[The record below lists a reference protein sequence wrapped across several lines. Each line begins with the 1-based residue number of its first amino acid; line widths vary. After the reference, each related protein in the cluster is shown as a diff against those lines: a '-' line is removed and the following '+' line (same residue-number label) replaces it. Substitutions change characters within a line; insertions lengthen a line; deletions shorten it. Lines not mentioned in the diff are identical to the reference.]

1 MLLFYVDFRLGAFS
15 VVAYYKWGI
24 FDGTNYFVN
33 IVSWLISESRIA
45 KMEQGTYSP
54 IVSHSEKKYIFHTI
68 KRTSILFHFMFLLV
82 RQVGS
87 SYYHFILF
95 SFWPV
100 RRETWLMYFFG
111 QSRRPA
117 TVLNLFWAL
126 TPRQSRANIPHPK
139 QQIPLRLVVPSGV
152 VTLSQDSTMHARSV
166 LFSSINPINSEFNIW
181 DHDGVLV
188 NLWKPVGFR
197 QGWLKGIAG

>member
-15 VVAYYKWGI
+15 VVAYYMWGI
-24 FDGTNYFVN
+24 FDGRNYFVN

-45 KMEQGTYSP
+45 KMEQGTCSP

-95 SFWPV
+95 LFWPV
-100 RRETWLMYFFG
+100 RRETWLRYFFG

-126 TPRQSRANIPHPK
+126 TPRQSRVKHTPSKTANPTEIGHAIWGCHPQSGFNNARK
-139 QQIPLRLVVPSGV
+139 VCIVQFNQSNQQRV
-152 VTLSQDSTMHARSV
+152 
-166 LFSSINPINSEFNIW
+166 
-181 DHDGVLV
+181 
-188 NLWKPVGFR
+188 
-197 QGWLKGIAG
+197 

>member
-1 MLLFYVDFRLGAFS
+1 MLLFYVDFRLGVFS

-24 FDGTNYFVN
+24 FDGRNYFVN

-45 KMEQGTYSP
+45 KMEQGTCSP

-95 SFWPV
+95 LFWPV
-100 RRETWLMYFFG
+100 RRGTWLRYFFG

-117 TVLNLFWAL
+117 TVLNIFWAL
-126 TPRQSRANIPHPK
+126 TPRQSRAKHTHRK
-139 QQIPLRLVVPSGV
+139 QQIPLRLVMPSGF

-181 DHDGVLV
+181 DHDGLLV
-188 NLWKPVGFR
+188 NLWKSVGFS

>member
-15 VVAYYKWGI
+15 VVACYKWGI
-24 FDGTNYFVN
+24 FDGRNYFVN

-45 KMEQGTYSP
+45 KMGQGTCSP

-95 SFWPV
+95 LFWPV
-100 RRETWLMYFFG
+100 RRETWLRYFFG

-126 TPRQSRANIPHPK
+126 TPRQSRAKHTPSKTANPTEIVHATWGCHP
-139 QQIPLRLVVPSGV
+139 QSGFNNA
-152 VTLSQDSTMHARSV
+152 QRSV

-188 NLWKPVGFR
+188 NLWKPVGFS
-197 QGWLKGIAG
+197 